1 MVVVAVAV
9 RSIVVRVEQLRAVVS
24 IVAQAAVAV
33 ARQARST
40 AALAREAI
48 AAASATITTIH
59 IAATR
64 RHHQAEVTRVATR
77 VVVTT
82 QEARTVAVRVEDSSM
97 Q

>member
-1 MVVVAVAV
+1 MVAVAD
-9 RSIVVRVEQLRAVVS
+9 RSIGVRVEQLRAVAS
-24 IVAQAAVAV
+24 IVGQAAVAV
-33 ARQARST
+33 ARQARSI

-64 RHHQAEVTRVATR
+64 RHHQAEVTRV
-77 VVVTT
+77 VVTT

>member
-1 MVVVAVAV
+1 MVAVAD

-40 AALAREAI
+40 VALAREAI

-59 IAATR
+59 IAATH
-64 RHHQAEVTRVATR
+64 RHHQAEVTRVDTR

-82 QEARTVAVRVEDSSM
+82 QEACTVAVRVEDSSM